1 MAKVNFTI
9 DGKSIVAESD
19 NTILEAANGAGIYI
33 PTICSHPDLKPSGEC
48 GLCAVEVEGKVDF
61 VQACNTKISD
71 NMVIRSDTPTVR
83 QKQRQVMEKILSQHP
98 NACLTCWRRERCKPF
113 DICLRNVAVTE
124 RCVTCPENG
133 HCELQRVVDYLELGL
148 QSIPY
153 EYRNLPVQ
161 RDNPYFDLDYN
172 LCIACGRCIRAC
184 GELRGIKA
192 LDFKEI
198 NGYKVAGPVKATYK
212 ESGCKYCFT
221 CVEVCPVGA
230 LVDKQARY
238 RNISE
243 WEGYVVPC
251 SYACPAH
258 IDIPR
263 YVNLI
268 ARGKYSEAL
277 AVVREKVPFPGSLG
291 RVCIHP
297 CEQSCRRGKL
307 NDPVCIKF
315 LKRYAADHDKGLWK
329 QNNKIAPPTGKK
341 AAVIGSGPAGLTA
354 AFYLAKLGHSVTV
367 FEALPKTG
375 GMMRVGIPAYRLPWD
390 ILDAEIDE
398 VKKAGVDIKVNH
410 RVESIDDLLQQGFD
424 AVLIGIGDHKGS
436 KMGAEGEDL
445 PAVLDGVDFLRTVAL
460 GQDFKIGKKV
470 AIIGGGNSA
479 IDCARVALRVG
490 SREVTIIYR
499 RTRAEM
505 PAAAEEVEAAIH
517 EGIQIVFLAA
527 PNKIT
532 PKDGRLALECIR
544 MKLGEP
550 DASGRRS
557 PVRINGSEYVTEY
570 DNVIAG
576 IGQVSDIPARFDVAI
591 NRGNIKVND
600 KTLETSRKG
609 VFAGG
614 DIVTGPASVI
624 GAIAQGRLAA
634 SSIDKYLGGKGVIDE
649 ALAPVEE
656 LEPWFGEDPGFSD
669 KRQPKM
675 AELELEKRPGNFNEV
690 EFGYSEQAAVEEAK
704 RCYKCDYRLKLSH
717 PMKPPV
723 KVKAAIPDD
732 QGELVTRITR

>member
-1 MAKVNFTI
+1 MSKIQLTI
-9 DGKSIVAESD
+9 DGKTVSADSA
-19 NTILEAANGAGIYI
+19 NSILEAANNAGIYI

-48 GLCAVEVEGKVDF
+48 GLCAVEIEGQPEP
-61 VQACNTKISD
+61 VQACNTKALD
-71 NMVIRSDTPTVR
+71 CMVVHTDTSAIRDR
-83 QKQRQVMEKILSQHP
+83 QKEALLKILKRHP

-113 DICLRNVAVTE
+113 DVCLRNVNVTE
-124 RCVTCPENG
+124 RCVTCPENT
-133 HCELQRVVDYLELGL
+133 HCELQRVVDFLDMGNQDIE
-148 QSIPY
+148 Y
-153 EYRNLPVQ
+153 EYKNLPVQ

-172 LCIACGRCIRAC
+172 LCIACGRCVRAC
-184 GELRGIKA
+184 QDLRGIKA

-198 NGYKVAGPVKATYK
+198 DGVKVCGPVKDTYK
-212 ESGCKYCFT
+212 DSGCKYCFT

-238 RNISE
+238 RSIAE

-263 YVNLI
+263 YVNYV
-268 ARGKYSEAL
+268 ARGKYPEAL
-277 AVVREKVPFPGSLG
+277 AVVREKVPFPGALG

-297 CEQSCRRGKL
+297 CEQACRRGKL
-307 NDPVCIKF
+307 DQPICIKF
-315 LKRYAADHDKGLWK
+315 LKRYAADHDSGAWRSKGFKL
-329 QNNKIAPPTGKK
+329 PSTGKK
-341 AAVIGSGPAGLTA
+341 VAVVGSGPAGLTCA
-354 AFYLAKLGHSVTV
+354 YYLAKLGHAVTV
-367 FEALPKTG
+367 FEALPQTG
-375 GMMRVGIPAYRLPWD
+375 GMMRVGIPAYRLPRP
-390 ILDAEIDE
+390 ILDGEIDE
-398 VKKAGVDIKVNH
+398 IKKAGVEIKVNQ
-410 RVESIDDLLQQGFD
+410 RIESLDDLLAQGFN
-424 AVLIGIGDHKGS
+424 AVFVGIGDHKGS

-445 PAVLDGVDFLRTVAL
+445 PGVLDGVDFLRKVAL
-460 GQDFKIGKKV
+460 GEEFKIGQKV

-479 IDCARVALRVG
+479 IDCARVAIRVG
-490 SREVTIIYR
+490 SKDVTIVYR

-527 PNKIT
+527 PNKVT
-532 PKDGRLALECIR
+532 QKDGRLALECVKMR
-544 MKLGEP
+544 LGEP

-557 PVRINGSEYVTEY
+557 PVRIPGSEYVTEY

-576 IGQVSDIPARFDVAI
+576 IGQVSDIPAKFDLAV
-591 NRGNIKVND
+591 NRGNIKASPS
-600 KTLETSRKG
+600 TLETSKKG

-649 ALAPVEE
+649 VLVEPLE
-656 LEPWFGEDPGFSD
+656 LEPVFGQDLTFAD
-669 KRQPKM
+669 KRQPQM
-675 AELELEKRPGNFNEV
+675 PELENDKRQGNFNEV
-690 EFGYSEQAAVEEAK
+690 EFGYTEPQAVDEGK

-717 PMKPPV
+717 PMQPPV
-723 KVKAAIPDD
+723 KVKSA
-732 QGELVTRITR
+732 